1 MSNAKVGVHKYFL
14 RSELL
19 VALYFVQNMN
29 CEIFEIRQ
37 DFYPNMLGIIPDQ
50 FANRDVVT
58 LFLVHLDVLVAPK
71 PDKISRKKV
80 YSYRSIAQRGTSS
93 IERSSREIGSRPESL
108 CVILAEDRRDIYYGS
123 RGEISDRVA
132 QRQGRW
138 NSDAYKVYTVNNIE
152 DSRRVSR
159 ILGDKRRTVSRQPGD
174 GDVWGVTREVAN
186 SNVVKTPRPRYG

>member
-1 MSNAKVGVHKYFL
+1 
-14 RSELL
+14 
-19 VALYFVQNMN
+19 
-29 CEIFEIRQ
+29 
-37 DFYPNMLGIIPDQ
+37 MLGISPSQ
-50 FANRDVVT
+50 LANGDAVT
-58 LFLVHLDVLVAPK
+58 SFLVHLDVLVAPK

-108 CVILAEDRRDIYYGS
+108 CVILAEDRRDIHYGS

-138 NSDAYKVYTVNNIE
+138 NSDAYKVYTVNIE